1 MSATGVIGAV
11 CGDES
16 ATIADFAVGYEQG
29 AAYADPKVKVE
40 TAYANTYDDEAV
52 GKQCAQELKAK
63 GADIVFQI
71 AGKTGNGVFEA
82 AKEGGF
88 YAIGVDQDQ
97 KTSAKKYDDVILCS
111 VVKKVGDSI
120 YDVIKAFAEDG
131 TWEGGRIWTADMATG
146 YIDIAYGDEQSTQQI
161 GDTIKAE
168 VEDLAKKIVAGEIE
182 VQTARG

>member
-1 MSATGVIGAV
+1 M
-11 CGDES
+11 
-16 ATIADFAVGYEQG
+16 
-29 AAYADPKVKVE
+29 
-40 TAYANTYDDEAV
+40 
-52 GKQCAQELKAK
+52 
-63 GADIVFQI
+63 
-71 AGKTGNGVFEA
+71 
-82 AKEGGF
+82 
-88 YAIGVDQDQ
+88 DQDQ